1 MSSRSIRYRLS
12 ESNNIWPGFVD
23 ILATLLIVIIF
34 VLMVFTVSQIY
45 LSDAISGRD
54 KALENLRNQIN
65 ELSKILVIET
75 KEKEKIISQLEDT
88 EESLSQK
95 QSDLLKQEEYSKTLQ
110 TDIAKKDSEIFI
122 QDQNLIALSDQI
134 KKLLNELRVVA
145 KALETYEGAEI
156 TSLETDGLGE
166 RINKALASRIDQL
179 NQLNI
184 SLDKANNE
192 LSVNKAELESTIKEL
207 DQANDEL
214 SVNKAALESK
224 LVELDQANNELSVNK
239 AELEIKIQELNKSN
253 SNLMAINESLGL
265 DDADL
270 IQQLAAIEKKNEL
283 LELSQIET
291 QQTLKL
297 LEKVNADLVL
307 KDEALQDQ
315 ISQYQEITKD
325 LLAIN
330 DSLGLKDAS
339 LIEQLEA
346 IRSKNQ
352 KLAEL
357 NNNLIEKDNTIFN
370 LRGKILELNNILS
383 ISEEKQLVQQEQIEG
398 LTQNLNILESQKKKI
413 EQESADSI
421 SEMELRSSETMK
433 QVAFLTNEI
442 ETLKEEISIL
452 NDALE
457 SNEQTILSK
466 ELKIEVLGERL
477 NKALTSKVF
486 ELQKYRSEFFG
497 KLKSL
502 LGERDDIKIVG
513 DRFIFESELL
523 FDSASADLQL
533 QGMDKLKQIGLT
545 LKETTNQIPSDID
558 WIIQVEGH
566 TDKRPINTPKYPS
579 NWELSTA
586 RANSVLKLLLELGFS
601 PNRLSAAGYGEF
613 YPISD
618 GETKESLQQNRRIEL
633 KLTSR

>member
-75 KEKEKIISQLEDT
+75 KEKEKIISQLQDT

-192 LSVNKAELESTIKEL
+192 LSVNKAALESTIK
-207 DQANDEL
+207 
-214 SVNKAALESK
+214 
-224 LVELDQANNELSVNK
+224 ELDQANNELSVNK

-253 SNLMAINESLGL
+253 SDLIAINESLGL

>member
-207 DQANDEL
+207 DQANNEL

-421 SEMELRSSETMK
+421 SEMQLRSSETMK

>member
-207 DQANDEL
+207 DQANNKL

-586 RANSVLKLLLELGFS
+586 RANSVLKLLLELGFP

>member
-75 KEKEKIISQLEDT
+75 KEKEKIISQLQDT

-207 DQANDEL
+207 DQANNEL

-586 RANSVLKLLLELGFS
+586 RANSVLKLLLELGFP